1 MPGFKS
7 YKDAIDAHLEGR
19 YLINSW
25 RKTPSQTTAANI
37 WFDLSLSPGNPNP
50 QYYAAAPMVSKA
62 MSLSQDGGIYHG
74 PEVSPAT
81 KFLQRFMAMTVTAT
95 AVPLP
100 MILMDY
106 LLYYPFVDMSVTD
119 LQPMTVGDTLPR
131 YTDGDGVQIMAV
143 EVAAQVGGSTFFVTY
158 TNSDGVAGRQTP
170 TVTCNTQVTT
180 GTIITSAAATLG
192 SAGPFL
198 PLQSGDSGVRS
209 IESITFLTGDVGL
222 ITLVLVKPL
231 ASLSIF
237 DITAPAERDFILDG
251 QQCPIIKD
259 DAYLNAIVLPSGTL
273 AAAPLHGTIET
284 IWN

>member
-1 MPGFKS
+1 VAGFKNH
-7 YKDAIDAHLEGR
+7 KAVIDAHLEGR
-19 YLINSW
+19 YSINTW

-37 WFDLSLSPGNPNP
+37 WFDLSMSPGNPNP

-62 MSLSQDGGIYHG
+62 LSLSQDGGIYHG
-74 PEVSPAT
+74 PAVSPYT
-81 KFLQRFMAMTVTAT
+81 KFLQKFMALTVTAT

-100 MILMDY
+100 MILLDY
-106 LLYYPFVDMSVTD
+106 LLYYPFIDMSSTD
-119 LQPMTVGDTLPR
+119 LQPMTVGDALPR

-143 EVAAQVGGSTFFVTY
+143 EVAAQVGGSTFFVNY
-158 TNSDGVAGRQTP
+158 TNSDGVPGRQTP

-198 PLQSGDSGVRS
+198 PLQAGDSGVRS

-251 QQCPIIKD
+251 PQCPVIKD